1 MMIIIKNV
9 LTIPD
14 IKILDKDLL
23 KEVPYF
29 NDTIVVDET
38 DKLKKREARI
48 YEIIKQLPAD
58 NDKYF
63 VKYKPETDTYNI
75 GKDKEII
82 FVEDDFDYNAKR
94 RSKKRKIIYTPEELK
109 VIANKRKKIFENPL
123 RNNIEKIKNEVK
135 PKAKAN
141 KPKKVE
147 VVEISD
153 EEEPKDYSNILT
165 KIEKIK
171 DIKIFLATLDN
182 DTKNKIIKRLNLD
195 PRNLMRKPKIKS
207 ATNIEDLSRIR
218 KKRRESR
225 RLTTEQL
232 VERKMKRK
240 EKQRLK
246 AKQDAVEGLQDF
258 NKFIRD
264 QVAEE
269 GQKRTYH
276 HYVKNIKQEILNSY
290 WKWSKNN

>member
-1 MMIIIKNV
+1 MHWNKVWNNKRKV

-14 IKILDKDLL
+14 IAILDKYLL

-29 NDTIVVDET
+29 NDTIVVNET
-38 DKLKKREARI
+38 DKLKKREAII

-109 VIANKRKKIFENPL
+109 VIANKRKKIFENPR

-153 EEEPKDYSNILT
+153 DEEPKDYSNILT

-171 DIKIFLATLDN
+171 DIKKCLTTLDN

-195 PRNLMRKPKIKS
+195 PRILMRKPKRKS
-207 ATNIEDLSRIR
+207 TINIEDLGRTR
-218 KKRRESR
+218 KKRREPSH
-225 RLTTEQL
+225 LTAEQL
-232 VERKMKRK
+232 VERERK
-240 EKQRLK
+240 TK
-246 AKQDAVEGLQDF
+246 AK
-258 NKFIRD
+258 
-264 QVAEE
+264 
-269 GQKRTYH
+269 
-276 HYVKNIKQEILNSY
+276 S
-290 WKWSKNN
+290 